1 MADAPKKKSED
12 QEDYVDFPMPE
23 GFAPPDD
30 VKPGKE
36 FQALATLKVDEDG
49 DLCLIALDG
58 APVKPEGE
66 EADEGAEDENKDQ
79 GMMDVMKQS
88 LPATGIPA

>member
-1 MADAPKKKSED
+1 MADAQKPDS
-12 QEDYVDFPMPE
+12 VDEKEEVSFPIPE

-36 FQALATLKVDEDG
+36 FQALATLKVDADG
-49 DLCLIALDG
+49 DLCLLALDG